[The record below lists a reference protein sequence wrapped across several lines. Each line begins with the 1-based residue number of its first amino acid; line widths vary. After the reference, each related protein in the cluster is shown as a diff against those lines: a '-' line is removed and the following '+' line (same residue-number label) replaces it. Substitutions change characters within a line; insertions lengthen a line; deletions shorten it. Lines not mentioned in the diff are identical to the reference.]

1 MIYTEDKAKVVA
13 AFCHAS
19 YFPPEWFEEK
29 GEFILLFISSWC
41 NSTFSSYHPSEK
53 QLAQQEIE

>member
-29 GEFILLFISSWC
+29 GEFILFLQIILVQFNLF
-41 NSTFSSYHPSEK
+41 FVSSY
-53 QLAQQEIE
+53 A